1 MIFPLAKSTGRL
13 AMAIV
18 VPIWMYGI
26 QMVKA
31 HRITARKTDK
41 KFLKAMAYVSY
52 KIGRNSF
59 PTSPLA
65 RAWNFCFCLKGA
77 NE

>member
-1 MIFPLAKSTGRL
+1 
-13 AMAIV
+13 MAIV

-26 QMVKA
+26 QMVKI

-41 KFLKAMAYVSY
+41 KFLKAMAYVSN
-52 KIGRNSF
+52 KIDRNPL

-65 RAWNFCFCLKGA
+65 RAWNF
-77 NE
+77 